1 MQLAIGQD
9 YATVNVNFVSSL
21 VDVSSNQYQRSLSYI
36 TEYTTASSKLAQASS
51 YLSVTLQNVVNIT
64 NVQGFLSTIQGHL
77 NENVQKL
84 VLKYSPTN
92 VRNFIVYYYQTF
104 LTNLSTNNGTQS
116 EILTMNLLYL
126 NNVLKANASECWS
139 KYNANHYK
147 IYLEVAT
154 KFTQLMGEKTT
165 STAVQLETL
174 RKEINSM
181 VKSIVKSVEKIIA
194 NKATARE
201 EFDNFVSC
209 FLFR

>member
-1 MQLAIGQD
+1 
-9 YATVNVNFVSSL
+9 
-21 VDVSSNQYQRSLSYI
+21 
-36 TEYTTASSKLAQASS
+36 
-51 YLSVTLQNVVNIT
+51 
-64 NVQGFLSTIQGHL
+64 VQGFLSNIQNHL

-92 VRNFIVYYYQTF
+92 VRNFVVYFYQTF

-126 NNVLKANASECWS
+126 KNVLKANATECMS
-139 KYNANHYK
+139 NYNANYYK
-147 IYLEVAT
+147 LYLEAAT

-181 VKSIVKSVEKIIA
+181 VASIVKSVEKIIA

-209 FLFR
+209 FLFRKPKYLSYF